1 MLTEFITWTA
11 NPALYDGFIE
21 IRWYGLFFAIGFIVG
36 YNMME
41 RMFRHEQVNLKW
53 LDSLFIYVI
62 IATVLG
68 ARLGHCLFYAWDY
81 YSQHP
86 LEILK
91 VWEGGLASH
100 GGAIG
105 IIIAIWLYSRRV
117 THRNMLWTFDRL
129 VVPVALVAALI
140 RTGNL
145 MNHEIYGHVTT
156 LPWGFRFI
164 QNLSEW
170 MKGAAPIFTEPSH
183 PTQIYEALCYLLLF
197 GLLLYMYWKRNAEE
211 REGLIFGTFLIGIF
225 LPRFCIEFIKNNQ
238 EAFEETMLLNM
249 GQLLSIPFKDVAAEC
264 GVSRAAIHQ
273 RVQRLIDLGVIVGS
287 GYHVN
292 PKSLGYRTCTYVGIK
307 LEKGSMYKSVVAEM
321 EKIPEIVECHF
332 TTGPYTML
340 TKVYARD
347 NEHLMD
353 LLNNKMQEIPGVTAT
368 ETLISLEQSIKK
380 EIPICPEK

>member
-21 IRWYGLFFAIGFIVG
+21 IRWYGLFFSIGFIVG

-41 RMFRHEQVNLKW
+41 RMFCHEQVNLKW
-53 LDSLFIYVI
+53 LDSLFIYVV

-238 EAFEETMLLNM
+238 EAPGCGWLFVLCLDRECRLNLRRRRRNRLYRQSYVFLFLTPLLRNYRPFGVFPIALRLPVMLR
-249 GQLLSIPFKDVAAEC
+249 GTAGGRSI
-264 GVSRAAIHQ
+264 
-273 RVQRLIDLGVIVGS
+273 
-287 GYHVN
+287 
-292 PKSLGYRTCTYVGIK
+292 
-307 LEKGSMYKSVVAEM
+307 
-321 EKIPEIVECHF
+321 
-332 TTGPYTML
+332 
-340 TKVYARD
+340 
-347 NEHLMD
+347 
-353 LLNNKMQEIPGVTAT
+353 
-368 ETLISLEQSIKK
+368 ETLQQRCYIVF
-380 EIPICPEK
+380 

>member
-105 IIIAIWLYSRRV
+105 IIIAIWLYS
-117 THRNMLWTFDRL
+117 
-129 VVPVALVAALI
+129 
-140 RTGNL
+140 
-145 MNHEIYGHVTT
+145 
-156 LPWGFRFI
+156 
-164 QNLSEW
+164 
-170 MKGAAPIFTEPSH
+170 
-183 PTQIYEALCYLLLF
+183 
-197 GLLLYMYWKRNAEE
+197 
-211 REGLIFGTFLIGIF
+211 
-225 LPRFCIEFIKNNQ
+225 
-238 EAFEETMLLNM
+238 
-249 GQLLSIPFKDVAAEC
+249 
-264 GVSRAAIHQ
+264 
-273 RVQRLIDLGVIVGS
+273 
-287 GYHVN
+287 
-292 PKSLGYRTCTYVGIK
+292 
-307 LEKGSMYKSVVAEM
+307 
-321 EKIPEIVECHF
+321 
-332 TTGPYTML
+332 
-340 TKVYARD
+340 
-347 NEHLMD
+347 
-353 LLNNKMQEIPGVTAT
+353 
-368 ETLISLEQSIKK
+368 
-380 EIPICPEK
+380 

>member
-53 LDSLFIYVI
+53 LDSLFIYVV

-145 MNHEIYGHVTT
+145 MNHEITD
-156 LPWGFRFI
+156 
-164 QNLSEW
+164 
-170 MKGAAPIFTEPSH
+170 M
-183 PTQIYEALCYLLLF
+183 
-197 GLLLYMYWKRNAEE
+197 
-211 REGLIFGTFLIGIF
+211 
-225 LPRFCIEFIKNNQ
+225 
-238 EAFEETMLLNM
+238 
-249 GQLLSIPFKDVAAEC
+249 
-264 GVSRAAIHQ
+264 
-273 RVQRLIDLGVIVGS
+273 
-287 GYHVN
+287 
-292 PKSLGYRTCTYVGIK
+292 
-307 LEKGSMYKSVVAEM
+307 
-321 EKIPEIVECHF
+321 
-332 TTGPYTML
+332 
-340 TKVYARD
+340 
-347 NEHLMD
+347 
-353 LLNNKMQEIPGVTAT
+353 
-368 ETLISLEQSIKK
+368 
-380 EIPICPEK
+380 